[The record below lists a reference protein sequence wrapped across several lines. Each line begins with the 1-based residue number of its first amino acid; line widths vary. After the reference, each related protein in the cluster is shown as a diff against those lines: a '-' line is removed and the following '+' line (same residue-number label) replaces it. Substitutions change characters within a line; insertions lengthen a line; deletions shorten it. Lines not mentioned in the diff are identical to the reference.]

1 MAEEEGRRDEVSE
14 VQRTGWL
21 TRLGRSFIGVLVG
34 LLLIVGSGVLLFW
47 NEGRAIETAQSLTE
61 GAAVVVE
68 VDAAKMDPANDGR
81 LVYMAGPISVAS
93 SISDVDFAVRSDGLR
108 LIRKVEMYQWT
119 EEQHTETHR
128 KLGGGEERVTTWR
141 YARKWMDHA
150 VDSTKFHERTGHA
163 NPAMTYQERNLLA
176 PKPRIGSHVLPD
188 NMVSS
193 FGTAQP
199 LPFPDDRAAALE
211 RRLRK
216 PVRVVDGVLYIGGD
230 PAQPPKPSQP
240 AVGDLRISFSEVPL
254 QEASVVARQS
264 PIGLGP
270 YQTHAGGAVEL
281 IMPGRVPSADM
292 FKSAQEE
299 NETLTW
305 LLRGAGCVLMF
316 FGFCLILGPLG
327 VLGDLIPI
335 IGDVVRAGAGLVGFL
350 FTVVVAPLIIAVAW
364 LWYRPIVAISVVVVG
379 ALCAWGAIWVA
390 RLHKADQQLARRA

>member
-21 TRLGRSFIGVLVG
+21 SRLGHSFVGVLVG

-47 NEGRAIETAQSLTE
+47 NEGRAIEMAQSLTE

-68 VDAAKMDPANDGR
+68 VEAAKLDPANDGR
-81 LVYMAGPISVAS
+81 LVYVAGPISVAS
-93 SISDVDFAVRSDGLR
+93 SISDVDFGVRSNGLR
-108 LIRKVEMYQWT
+108 LVRKVEMYQWT

-128 KLGGGEERVTTWR
+128 KLGGAEERVTTWR
-141 YARKWMDHA
+141 YTRKWMDHA
-150 VDSTKFHERTGHA
+150 VDSSKFHERTGHA
-163 NPAMTYQERNLLA
+163 NPAMPYQERNLLA
-176 PKPRIGSHVLPD
+176 AKPRIGAYALPD
-188 NMVSS
+188 TMVNS
-193 FGTAQP
+193 FGAAKP

-216 PVRVVDGVLYIGGD
+216 PVRVVDGGLYIASD
-230 PAQPPKPSQP
+230 PAQPV
-240 AVGDLRISFSEVPL
+240 VGDLRISFSEVPL
-254 QEASVVARQS
+254 QEASVIARQS

-270 YQTHAGGAVEL
+270 YQTHAGGTVEL

-292 FKSAQEE
+292 FQSAQEA
-299 NETLTW
+299 NETMTW
-305 LLRGAGCVLMF
+305 LIRGAGCLLMF

-327 VLGDLIPI
+327 VLGDLIPV

-364 LWYRPIVAISVVVVG
+364 LWYRPIVAIGVVVVG
-379 ALCAWGAIWVA
+379 ALFAWGAIWVA

>member
-21 TRLGRSFIGVLVG
+21 TRLGRSFVGVLFG
-34 LLLIVGSGVLLFW
+34 LLMIVGSGVLLFW

-68 VDAAKMDPANDGR
+68 VEAAKLDPANDGR
-81 LVYMAGPISVAS
+81 LIYVAGPISVAS
-93 SISDVDFAVRSDGLR
+93 AISDVDFGVLSNGLR
-108 LIRKVEMYQWT
+108 LVRKVEMYQWT
-119 EEQHTETHR
+119 EEQHTETHK
-128 KLGGGEERVTTWR
+128 KLGGAEERVTTWR
-141 YARKWMDHA
+141 YTRKWTDQA
-150 VDSTKFHERTGHA
+150 VDSSKFHERSGHT
-163 NPAMTYQERNLLA
+163 NPAMPYQERNLLA
-176 PKPRIGSHVLPD
+176 PKPRIGAYVLPD
-188 NMVSS
+188 NMVSG

-216 PVRVVDGVLYIGGD
+216 PVRVVDGVLYLASD
-230 PAQPPKPSQP
+230 PGRPV
-240 AVGDLRISFSEVPL
+240 VGDLRISFAEVPL

-270 YQTHAGGAVEL
+270 YQTHAGGTVAL
-281 IMPGRVPSADM
+281 IEPGRVPAADM

-305 LLRGAGCVLMF
+305 LIRGGGCVLMF

-327 VLGDLIPI
+327 VLGDLIPV

-350 FTVVVAPLIIAVAW
+350 FTVVLAPLIIAVAW
-364 LWYRPIVAISVVVVG
+364 LWYRPIVAISLVVVG
-379 ALCAWGAIWVA
+379 ALCAWGAIWIA

>member
-1 MAEEEGRRDEVSE
+1 MTEEEGRRDEVSE

-21 TRLGRSFIGVLVG
+21 TRLGRSFIGVLLG
-34 LLLIVGSGVLLFW
+34 FLMIAGSGVLLFW

-68 VDAAKMDPANDGR
+68 VAAGKLDPANDDR
-81 LVYMAGPISVAS
+81 LVYVAGPISVAS
-93 SISDVDFAVRSDGLR
+93 SISDVDFGVRSDGLR
-108 LIRKVEMYQWT
+108 LVRKVEMYQWT

-128 KLGGGEERVTTWR
+128 KLGGAEERVTTWR
-141 YARKWMDHA
+141 YARKWIDHA
-150 VDSTKFHERTGHA
+150 VDSSKFHERSGHA
-163 NPAMTYQERNLLA
+163 NPAMPYQERNLLA
-176 PKPRIGSHVLPD
+176 PKPRIGAYALPD
-188 NMVSS
+188 NMVNS
-193 FGTAQP
+193 FGAAKP

-216 PVRVVDGVLYIGGD
+216 PVRVVDGVLYIASD
-230 PAQPPKPSQP
+230 PAQPV
-240 AVGDLRISFSEVPL
+240 VGDLRISFAEVPL
-254 QEASVVARQS
+254 QEASVIARQS

-270 YQTHAGGAVEL
+270 YQTHAGGTVEL

-364 LWYRPIVAISVVVVG
+364 LWYRPIVAIGVVVVG
-379 ALCAWGAIWVA
+379 ALFAWGAIWVA

>member
-1 MAEEEGRRDEVSE
+1 MAEEAGRRDEVSE

-21 TRLGRSFIGVLVG
+21 TRLGRSFVGVLFG
-34 LLLIVGSGVLLFW
+34 LLLIAGSGVLLFW
-47 NEGRAIETAQSLTE
+47 NEGRAIETAQSLAE

-68 VDAAKMDPANDGR
+68 VEAGKMDPANDGR
-81 LVYMAGPISVAS
+81 LVYVTGPISVAS
-93 SISDVDFAVRSDGLR
+93 SISDVDFGVRSNGLR
-108 LIRKVEMYQWT
+108 LLRKVEMYQWT
-119 EEQHTETHR
+119 EDQHTETHR
-128 KLGGGEERVTTWR
+128 KLGGAEERVTTWR

-150 VDSTKFHERTGHA
+150 VDSTKFHERAGHA
-163 NPAMTYQERNLLA
+163 NPAMAYQERNLLA
-176 PKPRIGSHVLPD
+176 PKPRVGAHVLPD
-188 NMVSS
+188 NMVSG
-193 FGTAQP
+193 FGAAQP

-230 PAQPPKPSQP
+230 PAQPV
-240 AVGDLRISFSEVPL
+240 VGDLRISFAEVPL

-270 YQTHAGGAVEL
+270 YQTHAGGTVEL

-305 LLRGAGCVLMF
+305 LLRGAGCVAMF
-316 FGFCLILGPLG
+316 LGFCLILGPLG

-364 LWYRPIVAISVVVVG
+364 LWYRPIVAIVVVIVG
-379 ALCAWGAIWVA
+379 ALCALGAIWVA
-390 RLHKADQQLARRA
+390 RLHKADQQLARRT

>member
-21 TRLGRSFIGVLVG
+21 SRLGHSFVGVLVG

-47 NEGRAIETAQSLTE
+47 NEGRAIEMAQSLTE

-68 VDAAKMDPANDGR
+68 VEAAKLDPANDGR
-81 LVYMAGPISVAS
+81 LVYVAGPISVAS
-93 SISDVDFAVRSDGLR
+93 SISDVDFGVRSNGLR
-108 LIRKVEMYQWT
+108 LVRKVEMYQWT

-128 KLGGGEERVTTWR
+128 KLGGAEERVTTWR
-141 YARKWMDHA
+141 YTRKWMDHA
-150 VDSTKFHERTGHA
+150 VDSSKFHERTGHA
-163 NPAMTYQERNLLA
+163 NPAMPYQERNLLA
-176 PKPRIGSHVLPD
+176 AKPRIGAHALPD
-188 NMVSS
+188 TMVNS
-193 FGTAQP
+193 FGAAKP

-216 PVRVVDGVLYIGGD
+216 PVRVVDGGLYIASD
-230 PAQPPKPSQP
+230 PAQPV
-240 AVGDLRISFSEVPL
+240 VGDLRISFAEVPL
-254 QEASVVARQS
+254 QEASVIARQS

-270 YQTHAGGAVEL
+270 YQTHAGGTVEL

-292 FKSAQEE
+292 FQSAQEA
-299 NETLTW
+299 NETMTW
-305 LLRGAGCVLMF
+305 LIRGAGCLLMF

-327 VLGDLIPI
+327 VLGDLIPV

-364 LWYRPIVAISVVVVG
+364 LWYRPIVAIGVVVVG
-379 ALCAWGAIWVA
+379 ALFAWGAIWVA

>member
-1 MAEEEGRRDEVSE
+1 MAEEEGRQDEVSE

-21 TRLGRSFIGVLVG
+21 TRLGRSFGGVLVG
-34 LLLIVGSGVLLFW
+34 FLLIAGSGMLLFW

-68 VDAAKMDPANDGR
+68 VEAAKLDPANDGR
-81 LVYMAGPISVAS
+81 LVYVAGPISVAS
-93 SISDVDFAVRSDGLR
+93 AISDVDFGVRSNGLR
-108 LIRKVEMYQWT
+108 LVRKVEMYQWT

-128 KLGGGEERVTTWR
+128 KLGGAEERVTTWR
-141 YARKWMDHA
+141 YTRKWADHA
-150 VDSTKFHERTGHA
+150 VDSSKFHERTGHA
-163 NPAMTYQERNLLA
+163 NPAMPYQERNLLA
-176 PKPRIGSHVLPD
+176 AKPRIGAYGLPD
-188 NMVSS
+188 SMVTG
-193 FGTAQP
+193 FGIAQP

-230 PAQPPKPSQP
+230 PSKP
-240 AVGDLRISFSEVPL
+240 AVGDLRIAFAEVPT

-270 YQTHAGGAVEL
+270 YQTHAGGTVEL

-292 FKSAQEE
+292 FKSAQQE

-350 FTVVVAPLIIAVAW
+350 FTVVMAPLIIAVAW
-364 LWYRPIVAISVVVVG
+364 LWYRPLVAVGVVVVG
-379 ALCAWGAIWVA
+379 ALFAALAIWVA
-390 RLHKADQQLARRA
+390 RLHKADHPVTPRA